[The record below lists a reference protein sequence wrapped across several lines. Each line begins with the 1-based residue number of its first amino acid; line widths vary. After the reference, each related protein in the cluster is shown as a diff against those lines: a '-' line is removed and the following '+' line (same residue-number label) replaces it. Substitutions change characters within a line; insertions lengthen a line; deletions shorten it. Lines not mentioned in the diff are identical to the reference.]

1 VPADLKF
8 AMTDPAVAVHGLTKT
23 FPVPLHPA
31 RGIVAVKDLNLRIER
46 GEVYGLL
53 GPNGSGKS
61 TTLKIIL
68 GLVSPT
74 RGRTEI
80 FGRDSRLVES
90 REAVGFL
97 PENPYFYKYLTGEE
111 TLRFF
116 GRLCGLRGSRL
127 RQRINELLDLVG
139 LTKAR
144 KRRLGTYSK
153 GMLQRIG
160 LAQAL
165 IHDPR
170 LVVLDEP
177 TAGVDPAGSRDIRD
191 LILDLKRRGITVLL
205 SSHLLAQAQEICDRI
220 GILADGVLVREGHLQ
235 ELIAIENQTE
245 LVIADASAQLVN
257 EIESVINRSN
267 AKLIERRKS
276 TTTLER
282 LFLEATAKNDKARM
296 SNDEGMTKQT

>member
-1 VPADLKF
+1 
-8 AMTDPAVAVHGLTKT
+8 MTDVPHRSRTETGPAVAVHELTKT
-23 FPVPLHPA
+23 FSVPLHPT
-31 RGIVAVKDLNLRIER
+31 RGIVAVKGLNLRIEP

-116 GRLCGLRGSRL
+116 GRLSGLRGARL
-127 RQRINELLDLVG
+127 RERVNELLDLVG
-139 LTKAR
+139 LSKAR

-177 TAGVDPAGSRDIRD
+177 TAGVDPAGSREIRD
-191 LILDLKRRGITVLL
+191 LILNLKSRGITVLL
-205 SSHLLAQAQEICDRI
+205 SSHLLAQAQEICDRV
-220 GILADGVLVREGHLQ
+220 GILAGGVLVREGHLQ

-245 LVIADASAQLVN
+245 LVIADASAQLVD

-282 LFLEATAKNDKARM
+282 LFLEATR
-296 SNDEGMTKQT
+296 NDEGPTKQT

>member
-1 VPADLKF
+1 MIDA
-8 AMTDPAVAVHGLTKT
+8 AVAVSGLTKV
-23 FPVPLHPA
+23 FPVPFYRQP
-31 RGIVAVKDLNLRIER
+31 IVALRDLDLRVQA

-74 RGRTEI
+74 RGHTEI

-90 REAVGFL
+90 RESVGFL

-116 GRLCGLRGSRL
+116 GRLCGLSGARL
-127 RQRINELLDLVG
+127 KKRIDELLELVG
-139 LTKAR
+139 LTNAR
-144 KRRLGTYSK
+144 DRRLGTYSK
-153 GMLQRIG
+153 GMLQRVG

-165 IHDPR
+165 INEPR
-170 LVVLDEP
+170 LVLLDEP
-177 TAGVDPAGSRDIRD
+177 TAGVDPAGSREIRN
-191 LILDLKRRGITVLL
+191 LIVDLKRRDITVLL
-205 SSHLLAQAQEICDRI
+205 SSHLLAQVQEICDRV
-220 GILADGVLVREGHLQ
+220 GILANGALVREGRLE

-245 LVIADASAQLVN
+245 LVLENASDALVK
-257 EIESVINRSN
+257 EVEALAARSN
-267 AKLIERRKS
+267 AKLVARRRS

-282 LFLEATAKNDKARM
+282 LFLEATT
-296 SNDEGMTKQT
+296 NDEARITKE

>member
-1 VPADLKF
+1 
-8 AMTDPAVAVHGLTKT
+8 MTDSPRRSRTEADPAVAVHGLTKT
-23 FPVPLHPA
+23 FSVPLHPA
-31 RGIVAVKDLNLRIER
+31 RGIVAVRDLSLRIEP

-116 GRLCGLRGSRL
+116 GRLCGLRGARL
-127 RQRINELLDLVG
+127 KERINELLDLVG

-144 KRRLGTYSK
+144 KRRLSVYSK

-177 TAGVDPAGSRDIRD
+177 TAGVDP
-191 LILDLKRRGITVLL
+191 
-205 SSHLLAQAQEICDRI
+205 
-220 GILADGVLVREGHLQ
+220 
-235 ELIAIENQTE
+235 
-245 LVIADASAQLVN
+245 
-257 EIESVINRSN
+257 
-267 AKLIERRKS
+267 
-276 TTTLER
+276 
-282 LFLEATAKNDKARM
+282 
-296 SNDEGMTKQT
+296 